1 MKFCLFFLCC
11 WCLNVEWRSSWVSYC
26 PENHEIFQA
35 ADMACQDFE
44 SLHWKSLYPGRM
56 NYLREYQDCYLL
68 CWKVSKSWDSE
79 FDFSP
84 VFTFILKYEIIQSLT
99 NIQISYWNNS
109 NIYIYIYIS
118 QIISYSSTS
127 VIEIGKFSLTTIIQ
141 NLFLRIFLSSVI
153 SLPKSS

>member
-109 NIYIYIYIS
+109 NIYIYIYIYITNHLLQQHFCNWDR
-118 QIISYSSTS
+118 QIFPNDDNSKPLPTDIS
-127 VIEIGKFSLTTIIQ
+127 
-141 NLFLRIFLSSVI
+141 
-153 SLPKSS
+153 